1 MQTNLKGKTAVIT
14 GGRRIGADIA
24 EKLAELGVNIV
35 LTYRTDPG
43 ELAETKNRC
52 EAALVGHAGGVCELL
67 QADVTHPDEIKKF
80 AETVLG
86 QFGKVD
92 ILINM
97 ASIYK
102 KRDFASLTAKDF
114 DEEIAVNVRGAFL
127 LSQALLPAM
136 RQNKWGRIINFSD
149 WICASGRPNYTQE
162 GYATYY
168 VAKGAV
174 IPLTEAL
181 ALEAAGDN
189 VLVNAIAPGPILPP
203 PDLSEAELA
212 EVAKATPVGRW
223 GGAAEITKAVL
234 FLLDTEFVTGQVIRV
249 DGGRHLK

>member
-1 MQTNLKGKTAVIT
+1 MVIT

-24 EKLAELGVNIV
+24 EKLSDLGANIV
-35 LTYRTDPG
+35 LTYRSSPG
-43 ELAETKNRC
+43 ELAETKQRC
-52 EAALVGHAGGVCELL
+52 EKDGGVCELL
-67 QADVTHPDEIKKF
+67 QADVTKPEEVKKF
-80 AETVLG
+80 ADEVIK
-86 QFGKVD
+86 QFGRAD

-97 ASIYK
+97 ASIYT
-102 KRDFASLTAKDF
+102 KRDFATLTAKDF
-114 DEEIAVNVRGAFL
+114 DDEIAANVRSAFL
-127 LSQALLPAM
+127 FAHAFLPGM

-162 GYATYY
+162 GYAAYY
-168 VAKGAV
+168 MAKGAV

-223 GGAAEITKAVL
+223 GGAAEITKTVL
-234 FLLDTEFVTGQVIRV
+234 FLIDTEFVTGQVIRV